1 MATGN
6 GKKNTS
12 ATGSTG
18 LWGLAKKL
26 FRGQVISSDFFAR
39 HWLPTLIFLIVM
51 MVYITTK
58 FTFRTNIEKI
68 QALEKQLEIV
78 QNESSRE
85 RSNFMSRI
93 RETSMQHLVDSL
105 GLNLRVQPQP
115 PFTIKK

>member
-1 MATGN
+1 MAGSTS
-6 GKKNTS
+6 NTS
-12 ATGSTG
+12 NPGFWAYVRR
-18 LWGLAKKL
+18 L

-39 HWLPTLIFLIVM
+39 HWLATLIFLIVM

-58 FTFRTNIEKI
+58 FTYRTNLEKI
-68 QALEKQLEIV
+68 EALEKQLEIV

-85 RSNFMSRI
+85 RSRFMSRI
-93 RETSMQHLVDSL
+93 RETSMQQLVDSL